1 MTESKYA
8 PSPRW
13 ELESIYAG
21 GCAGAPV
28 LAALEKVKQVHAALS
43 ARASALAEPTNEEM
57 GAQWAS
63 VLLEL
68 ETSDD
73 LLGQLYSFAVCSAS
87 EDVDNIDA
95 RSLLAALS
103 EVSSSRKQIDVPLR
117 AKLGEMGEDAF
128 RNISGRSR
136 LAHMEKYLREL
147 RDDAAISMRPE
158 LEKLHEELATDGFHA
173 WSRLYDDI
181 SGKLSVEVDRG
192 EGLES
197 ISTEQAK
204 QLLDSPDPE
213 LRATVAKAINVAWAS
228 QREVFAAA
236 MNHINGYR
244 KTLYARREVDELEVP
259 LRRNRIGRDSLM
271 TMFDVLA
278 EFRPTMVRFLEAK
291 AKMLGLP
298 KLSYYDL
305 GVSLGRAG
313 DAVTY
318 EETQDFIAEHFYG
331 FSTDLG
337 DFARDAFQ
345 KQWIEVEDRPG
356 KRQGGFCTRVPLN
369 GETRIFMTFGGKP
382 SAIQTL
388 AHELGHS
395 YHAWVMRDLPRRQC
409 GVPSTLAE
417 TASTFAE
424 SIIREASYAA
434 AVDDEVRLGL
444 LDRKLTDAAT
454 FVMNI
459 PARFH
464 FERAMYAARSSRELT
479 ADDLSELTVRVFDEA
494 YYGGLAVHD
503 EMFWASKLH
512 FYLTDVPFYNFPYS
526 VGYLF
531 SLGLYARAMQEGPT
545 AAQTYVDT
553 LRLTGHKTCEEV
565 AQEALDVD
573 LSAPGFWEGAVAL
586 IRSDIET
593 FEQLIRV

>member
-1 MTESKYA
+1 MTESEYA

-13 ELESIYAG
+13 ELETIYSG
-21 GCAGAPV
+21 GCAGAPL
-28 LAALEKVKQVHAALS
+28 LAALDEVRGVQADLSTRANALT
-43 ARASALAEPTNEEM
+43 EPTTDEL

-63 VLLEL
+63 VLREL

-73 LLGQLYSFAVCSAS
+73 LLGQLYAFAHCCAS
-87 EDVDNIDA
+87 EDVDNADA
-95 RSLLAALS
+95 RALLAALS
-103 EVSSSRKQIDVPLR
+103 EVSSCRKQIDVPLR
-117 AKLGEMGEDAF
+117 AKLGEMGEGAF
-128 RNISGRSR
+128 ANLSGRPELS
-136 LAHMEKYLREL
+136 HMQTYLREL
-147 RDDAAISMRPE
+147 RDDATISMQPE

-173 WSRLYDDI
+173 WARLYDDI
-181 SGKLSVEVDRG
+181 SGSLSVEVDRG

-213 LRATVAKAINVAWAS
+213 LRKTVAKAINVAWAG
-228 QREVFAAA
+228 QKEVFAAA
-236 MNHINGYR
+236 LNHINGYR
-244 KTLYARREVDELEVP
+244 KTLYARRKVDELEVP
-259 LRRNRIGRDSLM
+259 LRRNRIGRESLL

-278 EFRPTMVRFLEAK
+278 DFRPTMVRFLEAK
-291 AKMLGLP
+291 AKLLGLP

-318 EETQDFIAEHFYG
+318 EEAQDFIAEHFYG
-331 FSTDLG
+331 FSTGLG
-337 DFARDAFQ
+337 DFARHAFQ

-356 KRQGGFCTRVPLN
+356 KRQGGFCTSVPLN

-395 YHAWVMRDLPRRQC
+395 YHAWVMKDLPRRQRA
-409 GVPSTLAE
+409 VPSTLAE

-434 AVDDEVRLGL
+434 AEDDEVRLGL

-454 FVMNI
+454 FTMNI

-464 FERAMYAARSSRELT
+464 FERAMYAARTQRELT
-479 ADDLSELTVRVFDEA
+479 ADDLNDLTVRVFDEA
-494 YYGGLAVHD
+494 YYSGLEVQD

-512 FYLTDVPFYNFPYS
+512 FYLTDMPFYNFPYS
-526 VGYLF
+526 VGFLF
-531 SLGLYARAMQEGPT
+531 SLGLYAHAIEEGPT

-565 AQEALDVD
+565 AKEALGVN
-573 LSAPGFWEGAVAL
+573 LSAPDFWQGAVGL
-586 IRSDIET
+586 IAKDIET
-593 FEQLIRV
+593 FEQLV